1 MPEANPPKT
10 TRRWPFL
17 ALGASAFAVLMTVGP
32 IVATRGVDAG
42 GSGSDHAGYNV
53 GMMAARAALAVESA
67 VDRPQQPAAPL
78 EPVSPEPVSPEPV
91 AAPAAIESFPVGA
104 EEPAAHIEDDAID
117 VGLALTETALVD
129 GATATWEITITNQG
143 TEYLWGVYAY
153 LEGFGEVPCRS
164 RQLDIGASTTCS
176 AEQIVWEGDTE
187 AIAWATAWTT
197 ERMTEDETSLAFTVA
212 P

>member
-53 GMMAARAALAVESA
+53 GMMAARAALAAEPAVERPEEPA
-67 VDRPQQPAAPL
+67 VPLEQVSQNPAA
-78 EPVSPEPVSPEPV
+78 V
-91 AAPAAIESFPVGA
+91 PAAIEWVPVAGP
-104 EEPAAHIEDDAID
+104 EPAAHIEDDAID
-117 VGLALTETALVD
+117 VDLALKDTSLED
-129 GATATWEITITNQG
+129 GATATWEITVTNQG

-153 LEGFGEVPCRS
+153 LEGLGEVPCGS
-164 RQLDIGASTTCS
+164 RQLDIGASTTCA

>member
-1 MPEANPPKT
+1 MPETNPPKT

-17 ALGASAFAVLMTVGP
+17 AVGASAFAVLMTVGP

-53 GMMAARAALAVESA
+53 GMMAARSALAVELP
-67 VDRPQQPAAPL
+67 VEGPEEPAAPL
-78 EPVSPEPVSPEPV
+78 EPISQEP
-91 AAPAAIESFPVGA
+91 AAVPAAIELVPAVA
-104 EEPAAHIEDDAID
+104 PEPAVHIDDDAID
-117 VGLALTETALVD
+117 VDLASTDASLED

-153 LEGFGEVPCRS
+153 LEGLGEVPCGS

-176 AEQIVWEGDTE
+176 AQQLVWEGDTE
-187 AIAWATAWTT
+187 AVAWATAWTT
-197 ERMTEDETSLAFTVA
+197 ERMVEEETSLTLTVA